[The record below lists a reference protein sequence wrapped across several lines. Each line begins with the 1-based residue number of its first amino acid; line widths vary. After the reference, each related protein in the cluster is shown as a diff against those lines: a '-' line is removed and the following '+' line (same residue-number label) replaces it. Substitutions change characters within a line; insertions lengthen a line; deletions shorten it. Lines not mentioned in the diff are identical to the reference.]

1 VLQDALVEAWERT
14 PTGRVPDRALVY
26 ATIRRRAIDQGRRR
40 NRRLRREER
49 SASDG
54 EPAWFSTEVEDAE
67 MRVLL
72 ERAVRSLPENYREAV
87 TLRIWGGLTFAQISA
102 VTGCP
107 LNTAASR
114 FRYGIDAL
122 RAKLKQVLA

>member
-1 VLQDALVEAWERT
+1 
-14 PTGRVPDRALVY
+14 
-26 ATIRRRAIDQGRRR
+26 
-40 NRRLRREER
+40 
-49 SASDG
+49 
-54 EPAWFSTEVEDAE
+54 